1 MTSAQSSSVPYWN
14 KPGGTLRWPHNPTC
28 KTDLAMPTPK
38 SEGWVQPLAITVL
51 VLTLLYVVF
60 GVLGDDPTDT
70 SQTDHVNPLN
80 SWIWLG
86 LLAMAMPV
94 LKQRWREVSALMLG
108 SWVLL
113 SLFAYFALSVSWA
126 LDPTASMRRLSFTG
140 VQIILFAIL
149 LSGIR
154 CAPVV
159 HVVIA
164 TVCTAAALADLF
176 SWVVAPGYAMTSEG
190 FAGLQGQKNQTG
202 LLMMYGCLSTT
213 SCIFL
218 LRRRLWQIAF
228 LLATA
233 MMAALLVA
241 TRSTT
246 SQSVVIS
253 AAVVMPI
260 LLLIAELPQRLILA
274 VASVCVLFIA
284 GSILGYLAWCAVTDV
299 DPMLPLR
306 GATFTART
314 DIWSFVI
321 DEIKQRPFLGAG
333 FSSFWSINPAV
344 QPSLKSDQWFG
355 VYAIINEAH
364 DGYLDLLATTGIFGL
379 VGALTVLFRAIV
391 LAVRAINQAPSAVQ
405 SWIDGRLSRPTAFFY
420 LALLLGLIVHNFT
433 ESNLF
438 SNNALLAVAFL
449 LCVLD
454 LEKWRIATSSGG
466 R

>member
-1 MTSAQSSSVPYWN
+1 MTNAQSSLALYWN
-14 KPGGTLRWPHNPTC
+14 KPGGALRPNNRIGKP
-28 KTDLAMPTPK
+28 DPAMPTPR

-60 GVLGDDPTDT
+60 GVLGDDSTDT

-86 LLAMAMPV
+86 LLTMALPV
-94 LKQRWREVSALMLG
+94 LKQRWREASALMLG

-140 VQIILFAIL
+140 VQIILFTIL

-176 SWVVAPGYAMTSEG
+176 AWVVAPGYAMTSEG

-202 LLMMYGCLSTT
+202 LLMMYGCLSTA

-218 LRRRLWQIAF
+218 LRRRLWQIGF

-233 MMAALLVA
+233 MMAGLLVA

-260 LLLIAELPQRLILA
+260 LLLIAKLPQRLTLA
-274 VASVCVLFIA
+274 VASVFVLFLT
-284 GSILGYLAWCAVTDV
+284 GSFVGYLAWCGITDV

-321 DEIKQRPFLGAG
+321 GEIKQRPFLGAG

-391 LAVRAINQAPSAVQ
+391 LAVRAINQAPPAAQ
-405 SWIDGRLSRPTAFFY
+405 SWIDGRLSCPTAFFY
-420 LALLLGLIVHNFT
+420 LALLLGLILHNFT

-449 LCVLD
+449 LSVLD
-454 LEKWRIATSSGG
+454 LEKWRISTSAGG